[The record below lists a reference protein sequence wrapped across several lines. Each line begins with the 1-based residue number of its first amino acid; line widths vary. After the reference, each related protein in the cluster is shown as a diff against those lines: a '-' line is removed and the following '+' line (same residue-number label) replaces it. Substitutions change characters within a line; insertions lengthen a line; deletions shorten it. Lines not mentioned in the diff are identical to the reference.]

1 MVRTNIEFIVTKIS
15 EHQIDF
21 RMAFGKVMFFDSC
34 FQSTSDPLL
43 SLKIWLEKIVLR
55 KENQE
60 EEYDFIYERMSV
72 IDDFYGVTRYYN
84 VITNF
89 IFKKA
94 FNNQFGTLMVGS
106 KYQNLVSIE
115 KIDTKEMVRA
125 FYEGIM
131 SRKLDIQSY
140 LKPHREDE
148 CRFYDI
154 EYFESNIIENFITK

>member
-1 MVRTNIEFIVTKIS
+1 MIRTNIEFIVTKIS

-34 FQSTSDPLL
+34 FQSISDPLL
-43 SLKIWLEKIVLR
+43 SLKMWLEKIVIG

-60 EEYDFIYERMSV
+60 EEYRFIYEWMSV
-72 IDDFYGVTRYYN
+72 IEDSYGVTRYYD

-106 KYQNLVSIE
+106 KYQNLYSL
-115 KIDTKEMVRA
+115 
-125 FYEGIM
+125 
-131 SRKLDIQSY
+131 RKLIQ
-140 LKPHREDE
+140 K
-148 CRFYDI
+148 
-154 EYFESNIIENFITK
+154 KW